1 MAIAVGEGS
10 VSMIDHRPRLPL
22 TAGPPANPGERC
34 GSWPLQLAP
43 QLTKVRAS
51 VEELARR
58 RYAHPSLD
66 APEPSLLGV
75 LERLALV
82 VSELGGNALRHAQA
96 PVTISLSRLPRGWL
110 LNVSDGDP
118 ATAPLVEPAHGRSRP
133 EARAGGRVDRVG
145 RPRLV
150 RRRGAQ
156 ACVGGRSGPD
166 P

>member
-1 MAIAVGEGS
+1 
-10 VSMIDHRPRLPL
+10 MIDHRPMLPL
-22 TAGPPANPGERC
+22 HAGPPVNPGERC

-96 PVTISLSRLPRGWL
+96 PVTVSLSRLPRGWL
-110 LNVSDGDP
+110 LKVSDGDP
-118 ATAPLVEPAHGRSRP
+118 DSVPLVEPVSGDESRRHGLQVVTIVSADVGWYADEESKHVWAVVP
-133 EARAGGRVDRVG
+133 DRT
-145 RPRLV
+145 PAELAALV
-150 RRRGAQ
+150 R
-156 ACVGGRSGPD
+156 S
-166 P
+166 

>member
-1 MAIAVGEGS
+1 MS
-10 VSMIDHRPRLPL
+10 DHSSLLPL
-22 TAGPPANPGERC
+22 TAGPPANAGERC

-51 VEELARR
+51 IEELARR

-96 PVTISLSRLPRGWL
+96 PVTVSLARLPQR
-110 LNVSDGDP
+110 
-118 ATAPLVEPAHGRSRP
+118 
-133 EARAGGRVDRVG
+133 
-145 RPRLV
+145 
-150 RRRGAQ
+150 
-156 ACVGGRSGPD
+156 
-166 P
+166 

>member
-1 MAIAVGEGS
+1 
-10 VSMIDHRPRLPL
+10 MIDHRPRLPL
-22 TAGPPANPGERC
+22 TLGPPDSLGERC
-34 GSWPLQLAP
+34 GTWPLQLAP
-43 QLTKVRAS
+43 QLSKVRAS

-96 PVTISLSRLPRGWL
+96 PVTVSLARLPRGWL

-118 ATAPLVEPAHGRSRP
+118 GSVPLIEPFEGERGHRHGLQVVTIVSASVGWYA
-133 EARAGGRVDRVG
+133 EADSKHVWAVVPDRT
-145 RPRLV
+145 PDELAELI
-150 RRRGAQ
+150 RG
-156 ACVGGRSGPD
+156 
-166 P
+166 